1 MALDLYKTVVVFDKD
16 LPKEEFQK
24 LEEALAR
31 RIVEGCD
38 PTRVRIPSYL
48 HEVKGFGNT
57 KVTKGE
63 QVWHGWC
70 DYFYYT
76 TEKERA
82 DEIFRLLQHTKNVIA
97 FETVILKGEA
107 ASKVNTNCR
116 IDINALQ
123 RTYLEKQ
130 KTKDTDYFNLI
141 FC

>member
-16 LPKEEFQK
+16 LPEEEFQK
-24 LEEALAR
+24 LETELAR

-57 KVTKGE
+57 KITKGE

-70 DYFYYT
+70 DYLYYT

-82 DEIFRLLQHTKNVIA
+82 DEIFRLLQRTKNVTI
-97 FETVILKGEA
+97 FETVILKGAA

-123 RTYLEKQ
+123 RTYLKKPKEK
-130 KTKDTDYFNLI
+130 DYFNLI